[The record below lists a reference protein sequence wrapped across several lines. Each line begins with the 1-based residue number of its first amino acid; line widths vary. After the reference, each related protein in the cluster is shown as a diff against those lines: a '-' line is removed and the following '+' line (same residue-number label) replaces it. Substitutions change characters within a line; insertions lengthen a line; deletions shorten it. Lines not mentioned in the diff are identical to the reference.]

1 LRTKVQLNVAT
12 SQQEPSAVTPQGH
25 PERIQAGADSRLL
38 DVRDL
43 DCTYWS
49 PPGLLLTRRPSPAKP
64 VVRGVSLSVAPGET
78 LALVG
83 ESGSGKST
91 IVRAI
96 AGLLVPTRGRLVFD
110 GHDITLPV
118 ERRTKEIRRQIQLIL
133 QNPDAS
139 LNPRQ
144 RVVRI
149 IGRPLEFFFRTSGRE
164 QRRVVAELLE
174 TVQLDA
180 GYMWRLPSDLSGG
193 ERQRV
198 AIARALAAK
207 PKLLLCDEILSALD
221 VSVQAGILNL
231 LRALQARHGLA
242 FLFITHDL
250 VVVRTLAHRVA
261 VLYQGEICE
270 VGSVQEVFSPPFHPY
285 TEVLLRTQPM
295 PTRGESGH
303 TDVQS
308 GPELEEGGPAPACP
322 FALQCPRKVGAIC
335 DHVPPPWG
343 TPSATHAIRCHIPGG
358 ELAKLQAM

>member
-1 LRTKVQLNVAT
+1 MAT
-12 SQQEPSAVTPQGH
+12 SQQESSAVTPQGS
-25 PERIQAGADSRLL
+25 PERVQAGEGSKLL

-49 PPGLLLTRRPSPAKP
+49 PSALLPTRRRPPAAP
-64 VVRGVSLSVAPGET
+64 VVRGVSFSIATGET

-118 ERRTKEIRRQIQLIL
+118 ERRTKELRRQIQLIL

-144 RVVRI
+144 RVLRI
-149 IGRPLEFFFRTSGRE
+149 IGRPLEFFFRISGRE
-164 QRRVVAELLE
+164 QRRVVEELLE

-180 GYMWRLPSDLSGG
+180 GYMRRLPPDLSGG

-231 LRALQARHGLA
+231 LRALQAGHGLA
-242 FLFITHDL
+242 FLFISHDL

-261 VLYQGEICE
+261 VLYQGELCE
-270 VGSVQEVFSPPFHPY
+270 VGGIREVFSPPFHPY
-285 TEVLLRTQPM
+285 TEVLLRAQPM
-295 PTRGESGH
+295 PAQRESVL
-303 TDVQS
+303 TDAPS
-308 GPELEEGGPAPACP
+308 GPELEGGGAAPACP
-322 FALQCPRKVGAIC
+322 FALRCPRKVGAIC
-335 DHVPPPWG
+335 DRVPPPWG
-343 TPSATHAIRCHIPGG
+343 SASTTHAIRCHIPGD
-358 ELAKLQAM
+358 ELAKLQAV